1 MLTSCRLRM
10 VFILQVHGK
19 LIGCSDRICLVYS
32 LTGLK
37 SDLFC
42 TDLYLIRALCY
53 KMHHKN
59 YTICKTNNLYYIYI
73 IVILDRQKTL
83 PSIQIKQLAHN
94 LTSAV
99 VLNLKLLIGIH
110 GFVRCRHLPLHRV
123 QYRNAVMVARS
134 TSIF

>member
-1 MLTSCRLRM
+1 
-10 VFILQVHGK
+10 
-19 LIGCSDRICLVYS
+19 
-32 LTGLK
+32 
-37 SDLFC
+37 
-42 TDLYLIRALCY
+42 
-53 KMHHKN
+53 MHHKN

-110 GFVRCRHLPLHRV
+110 GFVRCRHLPACTA
-123 QYRNAVMVARS
+123 YSTVML
-134 TSIF
+134 